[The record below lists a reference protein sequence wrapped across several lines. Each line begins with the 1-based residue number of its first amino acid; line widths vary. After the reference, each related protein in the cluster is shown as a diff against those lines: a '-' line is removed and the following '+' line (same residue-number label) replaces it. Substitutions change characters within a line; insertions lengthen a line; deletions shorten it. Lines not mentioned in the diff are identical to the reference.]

1 MPVLELWSQSSAH
14 QSGGMAGLGEGH
26 FGALWQD
33 SGQARHEFNLIDPVW
48 PSMIYALCLKKAKM
62 YLEKSWIARN
72 FDIQHTLIYFH
83 NHLPHSMPIF
93 MCMIQH
99 LHNTVSQSLVS
110 PPSQHWEKEVGRKY
124 HVK

>member
-1 MPVLELWSQSSAH
+1 MLTRVEEWQAWEKDIS
-14 QSGGMAGLGEGH
+14 E
-26 FGALWQD
+26 ALWQD

-99 LHNTVSQSLVS
+99 LHNQSLRVWFLL
-110 PPSQHWEKEVGRKY
+110 PANTGRK
-124 HVK
+124 KLEESIMSSKLP